1 MINLS
6 QWLEEHDDSLIR
18 AASLALTTDEGLRQ
32 TVEISIVAFFHGV
45 KWWVEKKDFGIL
57 KSVLTDWVSSRSLVT
72 GGESASLIP
81 IIHSIRR
88 VTWVK
93 LRTSDI
99 SIADA
104 CDSIIT
110 LSTLFDDAVQEV
122 ARLESEQIIAQAKQD
137 VAEAQALVRRVDK
150 SKSDFIAVAAHEL
163 KTPLTL
169 IEGYMSMM
177 KSTMQSNPDYS
188 PFLMMINGM
197 QGGASRLREIVEDM
211 IDVSLIDNKILN
223 LHLQPVWI
231 NRLVDII
238 GFDLQTTM
246 QARNLKLE
254 IRKEEITEK
263 PTFADSERLYQA
275 VQKVLSN
282 AVKYTP
288 DGGSI
293 TIGARELPG
302 FCDLQVSDTGI
313 GIPAEN
319 LSRIFEK
326 FSSQAEVA
334 THSSGKSKF
343 KGGGPGLGL
352 AIAKGILEAH
362 GGSIWAESTGYDE
375 KTLPGS
381 TFHIMIPMRVAPS
394 DNPLSELYKDNKST
408 A

>member
-6 QWLEEHDDSLIR
+6 QWLEQHDDSLIR
-18 AASLALTTDEGLRQ
+18 AASLALTTHEGLRR
-32 TVEISIVAFFHGV
+32 TVEISIVAFYQGV
-45 KWWVEKKDFGIL
+45 HWWVDKKDFNVL
-57 KSVLTDWVSSRSLVT
+57 KYVVSEWVSSRSLVT
-72 GGESASLIP
+72 GGDTASVLP
-81 IIHSIRR
+81 IVHSIRR
-88 VTWVK
+88 VTWEQ
-93 LRTSDI
+93 LRATMPPAEALECVI
-99 SIADA
+99 R
-104 CDSIIT
+104 
-110 LSTLFDDAVQEV
+110 LSTMFDEV
-122 ARLESEQIIAQAKQD
+122 VLEITRQESEQIITQAKAD
-137 VAEAQALVRRVDK
+137 VAEARALVQRVDK

-169 IEGYMSMM
+169 IEGYMSMIR
-177 KSTMQSNPDYS
+177 STMQANPDLA
-188 PFLMMINGM
+188 PFLMMVNGM

-238 GFDLQTTM
+238 GFDLQTTL
-246 QARNLKLE
+246 QTRNLKLE
-254 IRKEEITEK
+254 VRKDEITER
-263 PTFADSERLYQA
+263 PTYADSERLYQA
-275 VQKVLSN
+275 LQKVLSN

-293 TIGARELPG
+293 TISARELPG
-302 FCDLQVSDTGI
+302 FCDLQITDTGI

-319 LSRIFEK
+319 LTRIFEK
-326 FSSQAEVA
+326 FSSQAEIA

-362 GGSIWAESTGYDE
+362 GGSIWAESAGYDE
-375 KTLPGS
+375 KTLPGA
-381 TFHIMIPMRVAPS
+381 TFHIMIPMKAAPA
-394 DNPLSELYKDNKST
+394 DNPLSELYKDNKTT